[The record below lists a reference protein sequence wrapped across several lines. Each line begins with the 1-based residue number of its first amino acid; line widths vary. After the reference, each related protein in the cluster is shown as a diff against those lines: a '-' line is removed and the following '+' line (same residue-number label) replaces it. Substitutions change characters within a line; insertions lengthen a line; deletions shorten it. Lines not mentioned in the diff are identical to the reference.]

1 MRREW
6 IALVPAVVLAA
17 VLLACG
23 TVPAEPVGS
32 PARFVQ
38 VTAHADDD
46 ILFMNPD
53 LATGIRAGY
62 PTTGIYL
69 TAGESDKADADAYAA
84 RRQAGTRAAY
94 ARMAGVADE
103 WQAERLDVDPKHAV
117 ELYTLRARPD
127 VQVVFVNL
135 PESNDPRSTGGREA
149 LVRLWKDDRNALR
162 IGTLVPTGGAVRQRY
177 FYTHDDVVRL
187 LVALFERFRPTV
199 VRAQDPAPDRR
210 LLKDSPRF
218 HDHPD
223 HVMAAR
229 FTGAAARLY
238 RGSRFVSENYRNYN
252 VAEVAANLS
261 PRDRH
266 DKVDIFSA
274 YVPHDSET
282 SLGPPL
288 SGWLPR
294 QYQRY
299 PRGSSW
305 ATGGRA
311 YVVFNGRLHQWDG
324 SWKALPW
331 GDGPLSPAVSAA
343 DGWVVAR
350 RDNEIVAFADG
361 AWKSLGAPG
370 PGDLGSPVTTAN
382 AVYVK
387 NGRGGLSV
395 WRAGRWTDL
404 GGTDIQDGLAV
415 SGDDVYASTKDK
427 VLRWHRDRLD
437 TGFPSVVPAG
447 PPAAAGPF
455 VAYRTDAGEI
465 ALSRGG
471 PPRVLAGLAG
481 SGNPAVTAEGVVF
494 ARTSTGGLAADS
506 GSGWREL
513 GGQVLD
519 QPAATG
525 SGVVA
530 LGPDGEI
537 QNFSAR

>member
-6 IALVPAVVLAA
+6 PALALCA
-17 VLLACG
+17 VLMACG
-23 TVPAEPVGS
+23 TGPAEPAGS

-46 ILFMNPD
+46 IIFMNPD

-62 PTTGIYL
+62 PTAGIYL
-69 TAGESDKADADAYAA
+69 TAGESAKTDAEAYAA

-94 ARMAGVADE
+94 ARMAGVADD
-103 WQAERLDVDPKHAV
+103 WQAQQLDIGRRHAV
-117 ELYTLRARPD
+117 ELYTLRARPA

-135 PESNDPRSTGGREA
+135 PESNDPRPIGGREA
-149 LVRLWKDDRNALR
+149 LVRLWQDDRNTLR
-162 IGTLVPTGGAVRQRY
+162 IGTLVPAGGAVRKQYSYSR
-177 FYTHDDVVRL
+177 DDVVRL
-187 LVALFERFRPTV
+187 LVALFDRFRPTV
-199 VRAQDPAPDRR
+199 IRAQDPAPDRR
-210 LLKDSPRF
+210 MLKDSPRF

-229 FTGAAARLY
+229 FTEAATRLY
-238 RGSRFVSENYRNYN
+238 RGSRFVTENYRDYN
-252 VAEVAANLS
+252 VAEAPVNLS
-261 PRDRH
+261 PPDRH

-274 YVPHDSET
+274 YLPHDSET
-282 SLGPPL
+282 SLGPPVD
-288 SGWLPR
+288 GWLTR
-294 QYQRY
+294 QYQRH

-305 ATGGRA
+305 AADGRA

-331 GDGPLSPAVSAA
+331 ADGPLSPAVSVAGA
-343 DGWVVAR
+343 RVVGR
-350 RDNEIVAFADG
+350 RGDEIVAFADG
-361 AWKSLGAPG
+361 TWTSLGSPG
-370 PGDLGSPVTTAN
+370 PGDLGSPVATGN
-382 AVYVK
+382 AVYVQ
-387 NGRGGLSV
+387 NGRGRLSV
-395 WRAGRWTDL
+395 WRSGRWTDL

-415 SGDDVYASTKDK
+415 SGADVYASTKDK
-427 VLRWHRDRLD
+427 VLHWHQDRLD
-437 TGFPSVVPAG
+437 PAFVSLVPAG

-455 VAYRTDAGEI
+455 VGYRTDSGEI

-471 PPRVLAGLAG
+471 QPRLLPGLPG

-494 ARTSTGGLAADS
+494 ARTSAGRLAASS
-506 GSGWREL
+506 GSGWRDL

-525 SGVVA
+525 AGVVA

-537 QNFSAR
+537 THFAAS